1 MKLPLPR
8 RLRDLTGRD
17 ARTADEGTD
26 TRVDLDPGRGDAE
39 ARAEAPAPVAE
50 QREPVV
56 EREPVAEREPVVER
70 RETPRAVDGSSGDE
84 QPGQPFFF
92 ADDRHDTADAP
103 NGSGTDGSGTGGSAG
118 SRTEDAGLFQGASDD
133 DTGRRGLP
141 VRTVMLVLAVLCL
154 VLVTAV
160 LVRTALR
167 GAPQAPSEAASRGRT
182 TVPAPPPGAPRYGSY
197 VEARATGDGDVAV
210 AQWIRSPSALL
221 GVQLSLP
228 PVTGGS
234 GSVSASRLSVVADQS
249 VLNDPTTVH
258 ASGRRLF
265 FSAPPTMIYL
275 RYTLHG
281 VAERSPSVAGR
292 ALLRATAL
300 DVGYTPQTGPSE
312 VVLVG
317 DNVLSAS
324 CVAPG
329 ASTPR
334 PCGDAAKGRWDVT
347 LKGHHRADS
356 VMAQVNLG

>member
-8 RLRDLTGRD
+8 PLRGRIRRD
-17 ARTADEGTD
+17 ASSAGEGTD
-26 TRVDLDPGRGDAE
+26 TRVDLDPGRG
-39 ARAEAPAPVAE
+39 ARESRTGAPAVDQQREPVVE

-56 EREPVAEREPVVER
+56 EQREP
-70 RETPRAVDGSSGDE
+70 PRAVDTMSSDGRA
-84 QPGQPFFF
+84 PQPFFF
-92 ADDRHDTADAP
+92 ADAANDAEDADDDR
-103 NGSGTDGSGTGGSAG
+103 SGGGSL
-118 SRTEDAGLFQGASDD
+118 STRTDDAGLFQGASDD
-133 DTGRRGLP
+133 DDDERRRELP

-160 LVRTALR
+160 LVRMALR
-167 GAPQAPSEAASRGRT
+167 DSAPAPSEVAKRGRT
-182 TVPAPPPGAPRYGSY
+182 TVPAPPAGTPRYGSY
-197 VEARATGDGDVAV
+197 VEARATGDGDVRV
-210 AQWIRSPSALL
+210 AQWIRSPTQLL

-228 PVTGGS
+228 AVSGGS
-234 GSVSASRLSVVADQS
+234 GSISASRLSVVADQS

-258 ASGRRLF
+258 TSGRRLF

-281 VAERSPSVAGR
+281 VAVRSPSVAGR

-324 CVAPG
+324 CVAP
-329 ASTPR
+329 AVSTPR
-334 PCGDAAKGRWDVT
+334 PCGDAGKGRWDVT

-356 VMAQVNLG
+356 VMAQVNLD